1 MVRNCYTMIITKK
14 VEIVYTQTLGTN
26 VASLLWLHWSTFF
39 NLMKLQCKQTVV
51 TVWFLHRLCQQN
63 PRHWYDKRN
72 MDCKNQRNRMLDRR
86 TDHILSF
93 FACFS
98 VIQKAS
104 KFCGQACRL
113 ELRLLAWRAM
123 HGSTHRRKQWGRPW
137 HKTIFLILANWTW
150 GVPRV
155 GIVKLFLMTTFSARK
170 GNPTHYTLYWCT
182 HCMHLYCI

>member
-14 VEIVYTQTLGTN
+14 VEIVYTQTLETN

-39 NLMKLQCKQTVV
+39 NLVKLQCKQTVV

-93 FACFS
+93 FACFL
-98 VIQKAS
+98 VIQKLPNFVVKHVDLS
-104 KFCGQACRL
+104 WDFWHDMPCMG
-113 ELRLLAWRAM
+113 
-123 HGSTHRRKQWGRPW
+123 RRIDVNNEGDLDTRP
-137 HKTIFLILANWTW
+137 
-150 GVPRV
+150 
-155 GIVKLFLMTTFSARK
+155 SS
-170 GNPTHYTLYWCT
+170 LYWQIEPGVF
-182 HCMHLYCI
+182 LA